1 MVNALLF
8 KNWIKDYLP
17 LNYWWKLC
25 DATAVIS
32 VSTVLLLFPHP
43 SLQVPSP
50 HWRKSDFLNCLSMVM
65 SLLRKA
71 FQLLPFALLKT
82 KNSLRRIVKCFM
94 LCHQLTSVH
103 SHPLLPSCA
112 PAGLWAL
119 DISLLWTFHRLL
131 VYLSGVPQALE
142 APRVTRSYS
151 LSWPQ
156 PSCCLPFHLLR
167 DLLQTRT

>member
-25 DATAVIS
+25 DETAVIS

-50 HWRKSDFLNCLSMVM
+50 HWRKSDFLKCLSMVM

-82 KNSLRRIVKCFM
+82 KNSLTRIVKCFM

-112 PAGLWAL
+112 PTGLWAL

-131 VYLSGVPQALE
+131 VPQALE